1 MAKRASIPLLL
12 LAALIGSAA
21 AAPRA
26 PLALHVLAALACGS
40 VRALVARPR
49 YVRRPVTRLRS
60 TIDDTDIEVDARIL
74 QAKQDLLERVYAGEA
89 GIPVGEPPVLVNADP
104 CDEEAI
110 ICEVDEDVSDPGHV
124 TSFSAAAA
132 PARAMTAAA
141 AIPLPDKEVVFMDA
155 LKETV
160 DVDGIA
166 GTVGDGIALLFGDTV
181 RRRLWTRADYAHIHA
196 VSGAYF
202 MVLGFLWLFTSHA
215 LLAMDP
221 AAPLSWHLDKPL
233 EASIVL
239 MGAVN
244 AVSAVPMARFSSNKL
259 LDMSDLKANGF
270 TFGGAGLT
278 LMSCWCAWWFS
289 GGYPSFLLPA
299 GPLFFLVWTL
309 VCVGTT
315 VNWEVMLQQNFEANS
330 EGGSKKAIAG
340 QRKLKKMS
348 QDELNEKA
356 LLYRLASW
364 PNLTQLLFLYS
375 ISTPDAAVWWAQVTE
390 QYPLQGVMLY
400 HYGYASALGYAL
412 SMFSETLRDRKLVS
426 LRVDLIILLIGVFLP
441 MVSVAFDA
449 ACLGDAVTIKPW
461 EYWRQF
467 QGW

>member
-1 MAKRASIPLLL
+1 MRKAADMAPRAR
-12 LAALIGSAA
+12 LALAFFAA
-21 AAPRA
+21 AAALLQPPR
-26 PLALHVLAALACGS
+26 PRSHG
-40 VRALVARPR
+40 RRRTARPSTVEDSTVDVDQR
-49 YVRRPVTRLRS
+49 VRRKKL
-60 TIDDTDIEVDARIL
+60 E
-74 QAKQDLLERVYAGEA
+74 LLESIVAGEPGVPA
-89 GIPVGEPPVLVNADP
+89 GEPPVIVATDP
-104 CDEEAI
+104 CDVPAI
-110 ICEVDEDVSDPGHV
+110 ICEVDEDG
-124 TSFSAAAA
+124 FAA
-132 PARAMTAAA
+132 PALVAAPPTFNAAA
-141 AIPLPDKEVVFMDA
+141 TPAATPLSFNAAATPAAASAPEDEVFMDA
-155 LKETV
+155 LKEAV
-160 DVDGIA
+160 DVEGLA
-166 GTVGDGIALLFGDTV
+166 GSVGDGIALVFGDTV

-221 AAPLSWHLDKPL
+221 SAPLSWHLDKPL
-233 EASIVL
+233 EASIVVS
-239 MGAVN
+239 GAVN
-244 AVSAVPMARFSSNKL
+244 AVSAIPMARFSSNKL

-278 LMSCWCAWWFS
+278 LMSCWMAWWFS
-289 GGYPSFLLPA
+289 GGYPSFLLPM
-299 GPLFFLVWTL
+299 GPVFFLVWTL

-330 EGGSKKAIAG
+330 SGKAIAG

-348 QDELNEKA
+348 EDELNEKA

-364 PNLTQLLFLYS
+364 PNLSQLLFLYS
-375 ISTPDAAVWWAQVTE
+375 ISTPDASLWWARVTE
-390 QYPLQGVMLY
+390 QYPLQGIMLY

-449 ACLGDAVTIKPW
+449 AVLGDAVTIKPW

>member
-1 MAKRASIPLLL
+1 MAPRAAATLLL
-12 LAALIGSAA
+12 LLS
-21 AAPRA
+21 PSS
-26 PLALHVLAALACGS
+26 CS
-40 VRALVARPR
+40 ALVQPRRPQLRRTARP
-49 YVRRPVTRLRS
+49 TTTNNGLE
-60 TIDDTDIEVDARIL
+60 TDDRVL
-74 QAKQDLLERVYAGEA
+74 QKKQDLLERIVAGEPGVPA
-89 GIPVGEPPVLVNADP
+89 GEPPVIVATDP
-104 CDEEAI
+104 CEVPAI
-110 ICEVDEDVSDPGHV
+110 ICEVDDEA
-124 TSFSAAAA
+124 FAA
-132 PARAMTAAA
+132 PALVATTSTFNAAA
-141 AIPLPDKEVVFMDA
+141 TPAAAEEDEVFMDA
-155 LKETV
+155 LKEAV
-160 DVDGIA
+160 DVEGLAGIA
-166 GTVGDGIALLFGDTV
+166 GDGIALIFGDTV

-196 VSGAYF
+196 LSGAYF

-215 LLAMDP
+215 LLAMDSS
-221 AAPLSWHLDKPL
+221 APLSWHLDKPL
-233 EASIVL
+233 EASIVVS
-239 MGAVN
+239 GAVN
-244 AVSAVPMARFSSNKL
+244 AVSAIPMARFSSNKL

-278 LMSCWCAWWFS
+278 LMSCWMAWWFS
-289 GGYPSFLLPA
+289 GGYPSFLLPL
-299 GPLFFLVWTL
+299 GPAFFLVWTL

-315 VNWEVMLQQNFEANS
+315 VNWEFMLQQNFEAQS
-330 EGGSKKAIAG
+330 GKAIAG

-364 PNLTQLLFLYS
+364 PNLSQLLFLYS
-375 ISTPDAAVWWAQVTE
+375 ISTPDASAWWASVTA

-449 ACLGDAVTIKPW
+449 AVLGDAVTIKPW